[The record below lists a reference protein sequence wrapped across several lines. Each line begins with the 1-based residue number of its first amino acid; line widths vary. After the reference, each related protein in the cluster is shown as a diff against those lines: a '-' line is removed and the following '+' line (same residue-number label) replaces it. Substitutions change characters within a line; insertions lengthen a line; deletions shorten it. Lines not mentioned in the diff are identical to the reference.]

1 MKYLFVLS
9 LLWAFVVNCTSP
21 AERANEMTTRSCAPL
36 VVRVEVRVPCMDAPP
51 KPDLPTWPTPDRLG
65 NMVMHAS
72 TADMIRDA
80 LDSELAYVNV
90 QYARCAQV
98 AGRTWSVD
106 EDRSAP

>member
-1 MKYLFVLS
+1 MRYLVALS
-9 LLWAFVVNCTSP
+9 LLWIFVANCKPDDRAQSMATS
-21 AERANEMTTRSCAPL
+21 SCTPL

-65 NMVMHAS
+65 NMVMHVS
-72 TADMIRDA
+72 TVDMIRDA

-90 QYARCAQV
+90 QYARCVQV

>member
-1 MKYLFVLS
+1 MKYVVTLS
-9 LLWAFVVNCTSP
+9 LIWFFVAFGCEHNARVRTM
-21 AERANEMTTRSCAPL
+21 ATRSCAPL

-106 EDRSAP
+106 EDGSAP

>member
-9 LLWAFVVNCTSP
+9 LLWAYVVSCKP
-21 AERANEMTTRSCAPL
+21 DDRVHELTTRSCAPL
-36 VVRVEVRVPCMDAPP
+36 VVRVEVRVPCMDVPP

-80 LDSELAYVNV
+80 LDAEVSYVEV
-90 QYARCAQV
+90 QYARCAQA
-98 AGRTWSVD
+98 AGRPWSIG